1 MQEFACQNDGHC
13 LITYGNRRLCNCCR
27 LAKCFRVGMK
37 KSLILSDEERQAR
50 NKLVE
55 INRLKR
61 GKIPKQ
67 QVGGVYIFHI
77 IIL

>member
-1 MQEFACQNDGHC
+1 
-13 LITYGNRRLCNCCR
+13 
-27 LAKCFRVGMK
+27 MK

-67 QVGGVYIFHI
+67 PVGGVYIYF
-77 IIL
+77 ILLFCDVKKIRE